1 MILFNEWLYW
11 QIRKLE
17 EKAQKQERALILSE
31 EKLKKDADEFE
42 SFLKKNDSNAQEAIR
57 RAEEETAKKQKKT
70 QEIKVLQQQ
79 ISALSSEMSKQ
90 RELLKTCKEYKEF
103 LDMLTPPEWF
113 EKFRQERRELQEQ
126 LRRSHF
132 ASRHKEWELHR
143 RRLVEAHKREVEA
156 KRETRRDRS
165 RRSSEHDEDNEADK
179 LVIPSAPK
187 LDDEP
192 LPELPE
198 EEPPM

>member
-1 MILFNEWLYW
+1 M
-11 QIRKLE
+11 E
-17 EKAQKQERALILSE
+17 EKAQKQEKALILSE

-113 EKFRQERRELQEQ
+113 EKFQQDRRELQEQ
-126 LRRSHF
+126 LRRNHF
-132 ASRHKEWELHR
+132 TARHKEWEIQR
-143 RRLVEAHKREVEA
+143 KKLVEAHRREVEA
-156 KRETRRDRS
+156 RKETRRERG
-165 RRSSEHDEDNEADK
+165 RRSSEHDEESEVDK
-179 LVIPSAPK
+179 LILPPAPK

-192 LPELPE
+192 LPDMPE